1 MTTTTKES
9 EVFETLSLIKYDVN
23 LAQIAKLKAEYMP
36 LVITDLADKEQFEAV
51 HAGRMTMV
59 KVRTTIEKA
68 RVRQKASALKYGRDV
83 DAAAKELLTE
93 SEPVEAHL
101 QAEEDKVIN
110 EQKRLEAEA
119 AEIEKAKIQKRVDA
133 LFAYNVI
140 LPYMD
145 VATMSDEE
153 FENLRQKSEEAWSAE
168 KVRLANEE
176 AARIQ
181 KDKELADERAELDR
195 RVAQQVKIDKEQAN
209 KEKALRI
216 EREKFEKEKK
226 KAQEV
231 KERAELEAKEKIE
244 REKREAREAEAK
256 AELERYT
263 KAKDEKEAKEKIE
276 REAKELKE
284 REEAEKA
291 EAARQEALKPDKE
304 KLITFAEKILQL
316 TETEISVSN
325 EGAVRIFSNA
335 IDGLLETAKYIN
347 EEAEVM

>member
-168 KVRLANEE
+168 KVRLADEE

-209 KEKALRI
+209 KEKSLRI
-216 EREKFEKEKK
+216 ERDKFDKEKK
-226 KAQEV
+226 KAQEA
-231 KERAELEAKEKIE
+231 KEKAELEAKEKVE
-244 REKREAREAEAK
+244 REKREAEAK
-256 AELERYT
+256 VKAE
-263 KAKDEKEAKEKIE
+263 KDAAEKIE
-276 REAKELKE
+276 REVREAKEKE
-284 REEAEKA
+284 IAEKA
-291 EAARQEALKPDKE
+291 ETARQEGLKPDKE
-304 KLITFAEKILQL
+304 KLIAWAESIASHVVPEVHSPEARVIVENAEMAL
-316 TETEISVSN
+316 ISVS
-325 EGAVRIFSNA
+325 EVITRKA
-335 IDGLLETAKYIN
+335 
-347 EEAEVM
+347 EEM

>member
-36 LVITDLADKEQFEAV
+36 LVITDLADKDQFEAV

-68 RVRQKASALKYGRDV
+68 RVKHKASALKYGRDV

-119 AEIEKAKIQKRVDA
+119 EEIEKAKIQKRVDT

-145 VATMSDEE
+145 VATMDDESYTALL
-153 FENLRQKSEEAWSAE
+153 FEA
-168 KVRLANEE
+168 KVKYGLEQNRIADEE

-181 KDKELADERAELDR
+181 KDKELAEAQAEVDR
-195 RVAQQVKIDKEQAN
+195 QQAEQNKKDKEQAT
-209 KEKALRI
+209 KEEALRI
-216 EREKFEKEKK
+216 EREAFEREKRESEEKK
-226 KAQEV
+226 NREAFEIKA
-231 KERAELEAKEKIE
+231 KENARIQAEREAKEKID
-244 REKREAREAEAK
+244 RETREAEKRAEVAK
-256 AELERYT
+256 AET
-263 KAKDEKEAKEKIE
+263 
-276 REAKELKE
+276 
-284 REEAEKA
+284 
-291 EAARQEALKPDKE
+291 ARQEALKPVKQRLIDFAKSITEVPVPEFEDKM
-304 KLITFAEKILQL
+304 AERIVNLAMRDLARISDNIIEQL
-316 TETEISVSN
+316 
-325 EGAVRIFSNA
+325 
-335 IDGLLETAKYIN
+335 
-347 EEAEVM
+347 EEM

>member
-168 KVRLANEE
+168 KVRLADEE

-209 KEKALRI
+209 KEKSLRI
-216 EREKFEKEKK
+216 ERDKFDKEKREAQEKKDREAFEKQAAEDAKVQADK
-226 KAQEV
+226 DATAKIEREV
-231 KERAELEAKEKIE
+231 REAKEKEI
-244 REKREAREAEAK
+244 
-256 AELERYT
+256 
-263 KAKDEKEAKEKIE
+263 
-276 REAKELKE
+276 
-284 REEAEKA
+284 AEKA
-291 EAARQEALKPDKE
+291 ETARQEGLKPDKE
-304 KLITFAEKILQL
+304 KLIAWAESIASHVVPEVHSPEARVIVENAEMAL
-316 TETEISVSN
+316 ISVS
-325 EGAVRIFSNA
+325 EVITRKA
-335 IDGLLETAKYIN
+335 
-347 EEAEVM
+347 EEM

>member
-168 KVRLANEE
+168 KVRLADEE

-226 KAQEV
+226 KAQEA
-231 KERAELEAKEKIE
+231 KEKAELEAKEKVE
-244 REKREAREAEAK
+244 REKREAEAK
-256 AELERYT
+256 VKAE
-263 KAKDEKEAKEKIE
+263 KDAAEKIE
-276 REAKELKE
+276 REVREAKEKE
-284 REEAEKA
+284 IAEKA
-291 EAARQEALKPDKE
+291 ETARQEGLKPDKE
-304 KLITFAEKILQL
+304 KLIAWAESIASHVVPEVHSPEARVIVENAEMAL
-316 TETEISVSN
+316 ISVS
-325 EGAVRIFSNA
+325 EVITRKA
-335 IDGLLETAKYIN
+335 
-347 EEAEVM
+347 EEM

>member
-1 MTTTTKES
+1 MTTKTKES
-9 EVFETLSLIKYDVN
+9 EVFETLPLIKYDVN

-36 LVITDLADKEQFEAV
+36 LVITDLEDKEQFEAV

-68 RVRQKASALKYGRDV
+68 RVKQKASALKYGRDV

-93 SEPVEAHL
+93 SIIVENHL
-101 QAEEDKVIN
+101 QIEEDKVIN

-119 AEIEKAKIQKRVDA
+119 EEIEKVKIQKRVDA

-140 LPYMD
+140 LPYMN

-168 KVRLANEE
+168 KVRLADEE

-209 KEKALRI
+209 KEKSLRI
-216 EREKFEKEKK
+216 ERDKFDKEKREAQEKKDREAFEKQAAEDAKVQADK
-226 KAQEV
+226 DATAKIEREV
-231 KERAELEAKEKIE
+231 REAKEKEIAE
-244 REKREAREAEAK
+244 QAEAK
-256 AELERYT
+256 RQEDLKPDREKLIAWVALFNT
-263 KAKDEKEAKEKIE
+263 TNLPQPQLKSKEAKEIQSNALAEIE
-276 REAKELKE
+276 
-284 REEAEKA
+284 
-291 EAARQEALKPDKE
+291 
-304 KLITFAEKILQL
+304 IILQQVI
-316 TETEISVSN
+316 EHI
-325 EGAVRIFSNA
+325 
-335 IDGLLETAKYIN
+335 
-347 EEAEVM
+347 EVM

>member
-1 MTTTTKES
+1 MKES
-9 EVFETLSLIKYDVN
+9 EVFETLPLIKYDVN
-23 LAQIAKLKAEYMP
+23 QAQIAKLKAEYMP

-68 RVRQKASALKYGRDV
+68 RVKQKASALKYGRDV

-119 AEIEKAKIQKRVDA
+119 AEIEKVKIQKRVDT
-133 LFAYNVI
+133 LFTYNVI

-176 AARIQ
+176 TARIQ

-195 RVAQQVKIDKEQAN
+195 RVAQQVKIDKEQAH
-209 KEKALRI
+209 KEKVLRI

-226 KAQEV
+226 KAQEA
-231 KERAELEAKEKIE
+231 KEKAELEAKEKVE
-244 REKREAREAEAK
+244 REKREAEAKVKAEKDAAEKIDREKKEAE
-256 AELERYT
+256 
-263 KAKDEKEAKEKIE
+263 EKIE
-276 REAKELKE
+276 NDRI
-284 REEAEKA
+284 EAERL
-291 EAARQEALKPDKE
+291 ERLRPDCE
-304 KLITFAEKILQL
+304 KLLQWADTIENNL
-316 TETEISVSN
+316 APVVASESAMDVISDTMGDLIGIAAQLRKKV
-325 EGAVRIFSNA
+325 GR
-335 IDGLLETAKYIN
+335 
-347 EEAEVM
+347 M